1 MEVLDTGSH
10 LKDTENQ
17 ATAGNYTCR
26 IPKDLAIGSNTVARN
41 RGEVDVR
48 LLLACKTQLSTEVVR
63 LKTDSLRLQKERDA
77 ARVRMKELDQ
87 ILMKFSERTR
97 ELENRL
103 YAAEDE
109 NKRLRARMLGLSNV
123 SALQKLSVSLDKFH
137 SYPWLDSQS
146 SPAATP
152 NSCSNT
158 LEMKRSN
165 PPPQEDWREVSQKLL
180 EQMKQEMKEIREMSN
195 FSLQESNSESA
206 VEVKQDSCENKS
218 CDETVE
224 ESLSNLMLETKSLKY
239 SLLKQR
245 KTLKSLINDIKSGNY
260 FTLIYHF
267 L

>member
-17 ATAGNYTCR
+17 ASAGNYTCR
-26 IPKDLAIGSNTVARN
+26 LPKDLTIGSNTVARN

-48 LLLACKTQLSTEVVR
+48 LLLACKTQLSSEVVR

-77 ARVRMKELDQ
+77 ARIRMRELDQ
-87 ILMKFSERTR
+87 ILLKFSERTR

-137 SYPWLDSQS
+137 SYPWLDGQS
-146 SPAATP
+146 NPLATP

-158 LEMKRSN
+158 LETKKSN

-195 FSLQESNSESA
+195 NFSLQDSNHETASS
-206 VEVKQDSCENKS
+206 EVKQKSCES
-218 CDETVE
+218 EVSDETLE
-224 ESLSNLMLETKSLKY
+224 ESLSHLMSETKSLKH
-239 SLLKQR
+239 SVLKQR
-245 KTLKSLINDIKSGNY
+245 KTLKSLMNDIKLGN
-260 FTLIYHF
+260 
-267 L
+267 